1 MTDDVSNPAKQ
12 ASRLQEAI
20 DTIAQTFDHPGSLS
34 IDYTN
39 SEGVK
44 RSTIEV
50 ETPDGSL
57 TYELRFAAQDDNTE
71 PQLHRVE

>member
-20 DTIAQTFDHPGSLS
+20 DTIAQTFDHPRSLS
-34 IDYTN
+34 INYTN

-50 ETPDGSL
+50 ETPDGML
-57 TYELRFAAQDDNTE
+57 TYELRFAARDDETE
-71 PQLHRVE
+71 PQLHRIE